1 MASTLTQ
8 RNAEISMK
16 ALSLGATDY
25 IAKPE
30 GNRGVTTSE
39 EFRKELVKRIRAIGG
54 KGKRLRVPAS
64 PHQGEI
70 QKTKPPGTLANT
82 GLNAQAPVSLKRFS
96 MVRPRVLAIGSSTG
110 GPQALMTLLT
120 NIAPHLGEIPTI
132 ITQHMP
138 PTFTKILAQNL
149 ARSLDRT
156 VKEGEHGEILQPGY
170 IYIAPGEHHML
181 VEEREGQVHVVLDGG
196 PQVNYCRPAVDPM
209 TISAAKVFKAGI
221 LNIILTGMG
230 HDGADGVKA
239 VSSAGGSVI
248 AQDEESSVVWG
259 MPGAAAATGCCSAVL
274 PLNEIG
280 PRTASLIRGL

>member
-1 MASTLTQ
+1 M
-8 RNAEISMK
+8 
-16 ALSLGATDY
+16 
-25 IAKPE
+25 
-30 GNRGVTTSE
+30 TTSE

-54 KGKRLRVPAS
+54 KGKRLRAPAS

-70 QKTKPPGTLANT
+70 QKTKPSANFGKYRPECASADIAQEIFNGQASRSGHWQFDRGTAGADDSADEYCPAFGRNSHI
-82 GLNAQAPVSLKRFS
+82 V
-96 MVRPRVLAIGSSTG
+96 
-110 GPQALMTLLT
+110 
-120 NIAPHLGEIPTI
+120 

-209 TISAAKVFKAGI
+209 TISAAKVF
-221 LNIILTGMG
+221 
-230 HDGADGVKA
+230 
-239 VSSAGGSVI
+239 
-248 AQDEESSVVWG
+248 
-259 MPGAAAATGCCSAVL
+259 
-274 PLNEIG
+274 
-280 PRTASLIRGL
+280 